1 MEESKKEWTSRFTPE
16 SIDEIINQKTIM
28 FCDIAQPN
36 TEFDAITV
44 GRIKK
49 DKTIEII
56 STKSL
61 STDLPYEERQKRF
74 NEEVDK
80 IAEQYN
86 CLDILKDG
94 SFNEMSNFEKSKR
107 RERGINIVMA
117 GRDFGKDRTMRH
129 LLEAMRNNPDTPII
143 IASAGSVGKTCS
155 IKWFPPENSIVV
167 DDLVETTKTDRQ
179 KAQDFANL
187 AMGDFKFTE
196 NFEQPK
202 SKYHK

>member
-74 NEEVDK
+74 NEEVDR

-107 RERGINIVMA
+107 RERGIVIIGA
-117 GRDFGKDRTMRH
+117 GPTIGKSSFAQQLVQRLPKDFD
-129 LLEAMRNNPDTPII
+129 
-143 IASAGSVGKTCS
+143 KT
-155 IKWFPPENSIVV
+155 IIVV

>member
-1 MEESKKEWTSRFTPE
+1 MEQDKKDWTSRFTPE

-49 DKTIEII
+49 DKTIEIV
-56 STKSL
+56 SVKTL
-61 STDLPYEERQKRF
+61 PTDLPYEERQTQF
-74 NEEVDK
+74 NQEVDR

-86 CLDILKDG
+86 CLDVIKDG
-94 SFNEMSNFEKSKR
+94 SFNELSNFEKSKR
-107 RERGINIVMA
+107 RERGIVIIGAA
-117 GRDFGKDRTMRH
+117 GGVGKTTFAQQLAKDFGKG
-129 LLEAMRNNPDTPII
+129 II
-143 IASAGSVGKTCS
+143 I
-155 IKWFPPENSIVV
+155 V

-187 AMGDFKFTE
+187 AIGDFKFAD
-196 NFEQPK
+196 NFEKSK